1 MGSVESWGDLV
12 KVDTITLQPGGVPH
26 QPSARQGQMVAVNI
40 KILIGPRVTLN
51 LGLSPSGPATDW
63 NYVMSSRENIGV
75 DITED

>member
-1 MGSVESWGDLV
+1 MMAGTRVEMTLSRWIQLLYNAGSYTRSSR
-12 KVDTITLQPGGVPH
+12 P
-26 QPSARQGQMVAVNI
+26 GQMVAVNI

-63 NYVMSSRENIGV
+63 NYVMSSKENIGV

>member
-12 KVDTITLQPGGVPH
+12 KVDTITLLPGSYTR
-26 QPSARQGQMVAVNI
+26 SARQGQMVAVNI

-63 NYVMSSRENIGV
+63 NYVMSSRENIGL